1 VRLLFVTSARGFR
14 GGAERFSFELATAL
28 RARGHEVNLAY
39 GSADAPEAS
48 AFEQGFDRS
57 FAIGDQRA
65 TEQIDLAY
73 VQRARDL
80 DELRWLGD
88 AKLAVAAHDHDLTCA
103 RSHRYT
109 PLGQTPC
116 HRAPGVGC
124 VGEGCALVRDRTSS
138 LGVRLVNP
146 LSLVG
151 ALRRLSKRAS
161 LVACS
166 EYVARSLRE
175 AGGDPARIAV
185 LHPVAPEDAA
195 PLVAR
200 PDEHRALVVGS
211 LLRGK
216 GVDLAIEALS
226 LLPSRVTLD
235 VVGDGPSRAELER
248 LALRVAPGRVR
259 FHGFVAPSE
268 MTRWYD
274 SARVVLVPSRWPEPF
289 GMVGIEAMRRARPVV
304 AAAHGGI
311 LEWLPPPE
319 RGGYGFAP
327 LDPRAMAES
336 IAQATASRDAGERA
350 AQYVRERFSS
360 QSFVQRAESIL
371 SWAAA

>member
-1 VRLLFVTSARGFR
+1 
-14 GGAERFSFELATAL
+14 
-28 RARGHEVNLAY
+28 
-39 GSADAPEAS
+39 
-48 AFEQGFDRS
+48 
-57 FAIGDQRA
+57 
-65 TEQIDLAY
+65 
-73 VQRARDL
+73 
-80 DELRWLGD
+80 
-88 AKLAVAAHDHDLTCA
+88 
-103 RSHRYT
+103 
-109 PLGQTPC
+109 
-116 HRAPGVGC
+116 
-124 VGEGCALVRDRTSS
+124 VGEGCALVRDRTSA

-151 ALRRLSKRAS
+151 ALRRLSERAS

-185 LHPVAPEDAA
+185 LHPVPPEDSA

-248 LALRVAPGRVR
+248 LAARVAPGRVR
-259 FHGFVAPSE
+259 FHGFVAPAE
-268 MTRWYD
+268 MRRWYD

-304 AAAHGGI
+304 AAQHGGI
-311 LEWLPPPE
+311 LEWLPSSD

-327 LDPRAMAES
+327 LDPRSMAES
-336 IAQATASRDAGERA
+336 IAQAMASGDAGERA
-350 AQYVRERFSS
+350 ERYVRERFSS